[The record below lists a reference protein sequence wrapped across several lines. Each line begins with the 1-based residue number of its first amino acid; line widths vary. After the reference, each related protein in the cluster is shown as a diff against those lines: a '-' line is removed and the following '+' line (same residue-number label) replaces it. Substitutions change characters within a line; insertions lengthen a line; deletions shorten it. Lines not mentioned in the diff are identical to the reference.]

1 MKAGLTPEFED
12 GVKTFREW
20 AKGQRGHMDGDKIR
34 RPCRKC
40 KNTKFGTPDEVSY
53 HLCMRGFMLE
63 YYNWTSHSEESVQD
77 YFKALTVPPVL
88 EERTPAG
95 LVEIHIVT
103 DGSYDY
109 DESGS
114 TDHFYN
120 IVHAAN
126 HPLWDGCTQSQLG
139 VVAEMVDIKADGHI
153 SERIYNRI
161 SQWNNRTLPPDHTL
175 LGDYYSTNR
184 LVNDLDLSIEKIN
197 ACKNGCMLYWK
208 DDVDLEYCKFCG
220 DARYQLSHGR
230 DPH

>member
-1 MKAGLTPEFED
+1 MPF
-12 GVKTFREW
+12 
-20 AKGQRGHMDGDKIR
+20 
-34 RPCRKC
+34 
-40 KNTKFGTPDEVSY
+40 
-53 HLCMRGFMLE
+53 
-63 YYNWTSHSEESVQD
+63 
-77 YFKALTVPPVL
+77 
-88 EERTPAG
+88 
-95 LVEIHIVT
+95 LVHIVT

-120 IVHAAN
+120 IVHTVK

-161 SQWNNRTLPPDHTL
+161 SQWNNITLPPDHTL
-175 LGDYYSTNR
+175 LGDYYSTNK
-184 LVNDLDLSIEKIN
+184 LVNDLDLPIEKID

-230 DPH
+230 DPHWKKSPHVVFKYTPLTPHLQRLYSSRLTADHLT